1 MLALVPVSKL
11 DYFYL
16 YKMKNDTCS
25 PFQGGS
31 AFVLGELFPQAD
43 VMGVDLAPPY
53 VRFSRAFKS
62 VRNATNVEFYQ
73 ANAEDLSFI
82 ESDSIDFVNFAYVL
96 HEMPE
101 INSKRIVDEMFR
113 ILKPGGIINGF
124 DAPYVR
130 NPILR
135 AYFVSSN
142 SWDED
147 WHNQVEFS

>member
-1 MLALVPVSKL
+1 
-11 DYFYL
+11 
-16 YKMKNDTCS
+16 MKKDTS

-101 INSKRIVDEMFR
+101 INSKRIEWFR
-113 ILKPGGIINGF
+113 WVELRKLFTFEHPPHMRAPGKFFRKFAFIIRLFFPSAG
-124 DAPYVR
+124 
-130 NPILR
+130 LQ
-135 AYFVSSN
+135 VS
-142 SWDED
+142 
-147 WHNQVEFS
+147 